1 MSVKS
6 MKSERKAVIARER
19 RRLLELATIDRLDRR
34 IAAGDKTAEE
44 DLRRA
49 RHHLRQID
57 NDRNRHYMSGYMR
70 LYRARKRAE
79 AEQGG
84 E

>member
-6 MKSERKAVIARER
+6 MKSERKAAIARE
-19 RRLLELATIDRLDRR
+19 RR
-34 IAAGDKTAEE
+34 IAAGDRTAEE

-57 NDRNRHYMSGYMR
+57 NDRNRHDMSGYMR

-79 AEQGG
+79 AEKGG

>member
-1 MSVKS
+1 MSARGRFCFANTKQEDMQMSVKS
-6 MKSERKAVIARER
+6 MKSERKAAIARER
-19 RRLLELATIDRLDRR
+19 RR
-34 IAAGDKTAEE
+34 
-44 DLRRA
+44 
-49 RHHLRQID
+49 LRQID
-57 NDRNRHYMSGYMR
+57 NDRNRHDMSGYMR